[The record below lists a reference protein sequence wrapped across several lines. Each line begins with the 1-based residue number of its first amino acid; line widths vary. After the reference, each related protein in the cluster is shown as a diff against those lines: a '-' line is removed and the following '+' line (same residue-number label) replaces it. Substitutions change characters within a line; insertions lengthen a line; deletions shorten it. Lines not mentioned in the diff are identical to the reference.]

1 MAKKIMKYKKTPPGM
16 KKKKTSLGKK
26 VGGRPRAAISKRAQ
40 ALKDLGLD

>member
-1 MAKKIMKYKKTPPGM
+1 MLKKVIYKKKPAEP

-26 VGGRPRAAISKRAQ
+26 VGGGVRRGISKQKQ